1 MTAPRQVLMAAGG
14 GIVGSFV
21 AWDAGARGSPSGVTL
36 NFNSDGT
43 VTKTV
48 TAGTSVG
55 TNGSPNWWTPTTTG
69 IGSRMWIFAQVTGG
83 NALTIGTINA
93 WLPLTSG
100 QSFGHLSG
108 TQDSSATI
116 TFHFSTAASGT
127 PEVMVTA
134 GNKIRRG
141 PNQ

>member
-1 MTAPRQVLMAAGG
+1 MTGTTQVLLAGSAG
-14 GIVGSFV
+14 AVASFT

-55 TNGSPNWWTPTTTG
+55 TNGSSNWWEPTQAG
-69 IGSRMWIFAQVTGG
+69 VGSQMWIFAQVTGG
-83 NALTIGTINA
+83 NALTVGTINT
-93 WLPLTSG
+93 WLSLSAG

-127 PEVMVTA
+127 PEVLTA
-134 GNKIRRG
+134 PGNKIRRG
-141 PNQ
+141 PTQ